1 MEGVILSILQTVL
14 GSKDSVLDSSLPETS
29 LEAFLQSASFT
40 EEGGGEGEAAA
51 AACMSMQDFRKWCAS
66 TPSVKRFLT
75 TLLKG
80 PTSGMY
86 EHKFPDSKPA
96 FKKYEVIVITLYSII
111 NQLSIAYLFYSHE

>member
-1 MEGVILSILQTVL
+1 MIKVFAFIDVLLGETALMCRTEVEGVILSILQTVL
-14 GSKDSVLDSSLPETS
+14 GSKDSVLDSSLPENS

-40 EEGGGEGEAAA
+40 EEGGGEGEAA

-80 PTSGMY
+80 PIPGMY
-86 EHKFPDSKPA
+86 AHHHKLPDSKPS
-96 FKKYEVIVITLYSII
+96 F
-111 NQLSIAYLFYSHE
+111 